1 MANFHSFCLF
11 VRLSICLIV
20 CLALSLFVNNFAPMD
35 SLSLFS
41 RLQLAKWVIKEGAF
55 NPRQALKNEI
65 AIPGMTAKAAGKVIF
80 LLLKKKFSKEILTS
94 I

>member
-1 MANFHSFCLF
+1 M
-11 VRLSICLIV
+11 SIGLYLGI
-20 CLALSLFVNNFAPMD
+20 LDNFAPMD

-65 AIPGMTAKAAGKVIF
+65 AIPGMTAKAAGKVTF
-80 LLLKKKFSKEILTS
+80 LLLKKTQTYTLSL
-94 I
+94 